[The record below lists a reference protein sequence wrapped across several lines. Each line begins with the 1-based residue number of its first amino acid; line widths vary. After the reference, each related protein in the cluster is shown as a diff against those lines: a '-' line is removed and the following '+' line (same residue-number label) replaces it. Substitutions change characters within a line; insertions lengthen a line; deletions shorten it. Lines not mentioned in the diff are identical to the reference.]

1 MTRQEALRSIV
12 IVNSHETEVPM
23 PEASIVGPDDGEA
36 VLRGPVQGRMIEDG
50 SGTAHRLAVAVLT
63 VPPRTDGP
71 PPHWHQKHDETFYV
85 MAGRARFTVGDTQ
98 HEAPAGTFV
107 SVPIGAEHTF
117 ANPGDEPAIIL
128 NTFTPDLYV
137 DYFRDLSQL
146 ASSGEMTP
154 EAILA
159 VRARYATYPAGTPA
173 PDEPE
178 AN

>member
-1 MTRQEALRSIV
+1 
-12 IVNSHETEVPM
+12 
-23 PEASIVGPDDGEA
+23 
-36 VLRGPVQGRMIEDG
+36 MIEDG

-71 PPHWHQKHDETFYV
+71 PPHWHQRHDETFYV
-85 MAGRARFTVGDTQ
+85 IAGTARFTVGDDQ
-98 HEAPAGTFV
+98 REAPAGTFV

-137 DYFRDLSQL
+137 DYFRDLGKL
-146 ASSGEMTP
+146 ATSGELSP

-159 VRARYATYPAGTPA
+159 VMARYGTYPAGTPA
-173 PDEPE
+173 PNHAE
-178 AN
+178 AE